1 MLSSSPW
8 SSEKTSFYV
17 TSSFPAVPDSPLPES
32 RGLGK
37 QSRWAPSISPPF
49 FFYFHSFLIIIAR
62 GTAIP
67 MFFFFNVVT
76 REVTALRMLHV
87 RGTCL
92 YAAQPMSAAKE
103 TSSKAM
109 KSQHLLG
116 MPNLL
121 QICRSAGLPQSVCV
135 HPANVSPTNH
145 FKFVQDAWTGD
156 SVGHQK
162 FGEHRSSEY
171 ISTAPARA
179 AGRSQTTQSGF

>member
-8 SSEKTSFYV
+8 SSGKTLFYV
-17 TSSFPAVPDSPLPES
+17 TISLPVVPDSALPES

-37 QSRWAPSISPPF
+37 QSRWAPSFSPPF
-49 FFYFHSFLIIIAR
+49 IFTRLLLLPEGQPS
-62 GTAIP
+62 P
-67 MFFFFNVVT
+67 CSFFFNVVT
-76 REVTALRMLHV
+76 REATALCVLHV
-87 RGTCL
+87 RGTRL

-135 HPANVSPTNH
+135 RPANISPINH

-156 SVGHQK
+156 GAGHQK
-162 FGEHRSSEY
+162 FGECRSSES

>member
-8 SSEKTSFYV
+8 SSEKTLFYV
-17 TSSFPAVPDSPLPES
+17 TSSLVPDSTLPES

-37 QSRWAPSISPPF
+37 QSRWAPGFSPPF
-49 FFYFHSFLIIIAR
+49 IFTRLLLLPEGQPSPCSFFL
-62 GTAIP
+62 
-67 MFFFFNVVT
+67 
-76 REVTALRMLHV
+76 MLWQGKWQLCACYV
-87 RGTCL
+87 LRGTCL

-103 TSSKAM
+103 TSSRAM

-121 QICRSAGLPQSVCV
+121 QICRSAGLLQSVCIR
-135 HPANVSPTNH
+135 PANISPTNH

-156 SVGHQK
+156 GVGHQK

-179 AGRSQTTQSGF
+179 AGRSQTTQSGS

>member
-1 MLSSSPW
+1 MSPRL
-8 SSEKTSFYV
+8 
-17 TSSFPAVPDSPLPES
+17 FPT
-32 RGLGK
+32 
-37 QSRWAPSISPPF
+37 
-49 FFYFHSFLIIIAR
+49 FYFHSFIIIAR

-76 REVTALRMLHV
+76 REATALCVLHV
-87 RGTCL
+87 RGTRL

-135 HPANVSPTNH
+135 RPANISPINH

-156 SVGHQK
+156 GAGHQK
-162 FGEHRSSEY
+162 FGECRSSES